1 MNTWSS
7 GEAEWSPVSA
17 ASVLQCLVAAASN
30 KTKYMAKPAVY
41 DASAI
46 QALKGLEPVRRMP
59 GMYTHTV
66 HPLHVVQEAIDNAVD
81 EALAGYGKKITVT
94 VHKDGSVEVEDEGR
108 GIPVDIH
115 PVEKKPA
122 VEVAFTMLHADG
134 KFPRSGDGVY
144 HISGGLHGVGV
155 AVSNALSKRCEVTVF
170 RDGQK
175 HTIAFEGGELK
186 QKLRS
191 EKIKERR
198 TGTIVRLWPDAKY
211 FDSPN
216 IPLGELEHLVRSKA
230 YLLPGL
236 TMVLDI
242 EGKDK
247 KTWKYERG
255 MTQYFDFMLAGREL
269 AAPLF
274 TGERFFDEKSLTGIS
289 DIDPGEGA
297 SWAIGW
303 VADGDTFTDSHVNLI
318 PTRSGGT
325 HEAGFRAGVFEA
337 LAAFIDTRALAPKGV
352 KVIADDLWQRACFT
366 LSARI
371 VRTQF
376 HGQTKEKL
384 TTRHAAKLL
393 EMCVRDPFELWLS
406 QHPEE
411 GKKIVELTI
420 EQALARLSKGKKV
433 ERKKSSGIATLP
445 GKLVDCAS
453 GDVTRNELFLVEG
466 DSAGGSAKEARD
478 KETQAILPL
487 RGKVLNTMSKDS
499 RTVLAN
505 KELQAIATA
514 IGVDPH
520 GSNDN
525 PDLGGLRY
533 GKVVVMT
540 DADVD
545 GGHIQALLL
554 TFFFMHAPKLV
565 GAGHLYVAQPPLYK
579 VEVASQGKG
588 KPSRRLY
595 CLDDDE
601 LAEVLAQLRK
611 ENVRDGSW
619 EISRFK
625 GLGEMSPEQLWETTM
640 NPDTRRL
647 VRMELDAK
655 ELKKARATF
664 ELLMDSG
671 EAEGRRNWMREH
683 WKTVEADV

>member
-1 MNTWSS
+1 
-7 GEAEWSPVSA
+7 
-17 ASVLQCLVAAASN
+17 
-30 KTKYMAKPAVY
+30 MAKQPVY

-66 HPLHVVQEAIDNAVD
+66 HPLHIVQEAIDNAVD
-81 EALAGYGKKITVT
+81 EALAGHGKRISVR
-94 VHKDGSVEVEDEGR
+94 VYRDGSVEVEDEGR
-108 GIPVDIH
+108 GIPVDMH

-122 VEVAFTMLHADG
+122 VEVAFGMLHAGG
-134 KFPRSGDGVY
+134 KFSRSGEGVY

-155 AVSNALSKRCEVTVF
+155 AVTNALSKRLEVTVY
-170 RDGQK
+170 RDGQR
-175 HTIAFEGGELK
+175 HTVAFEGGELE
-186 QKLRS
+186 QKLKS
-191 EKIKERR
+191 ERIKERR
-198 TGTIVRLWPDAKY
+198 TGTVVRLWPDAKH
-211 FDSPN
+211 FDAPG
-216 IPLGELEHLVRSKA
+216 IPMAELEHLVRSKA

-236 TMVLDI
+236 TTVLEV
-242 EGKDK
+242 EGKEK
-247 KTWKYERG
+247 KSWKYERG
-255 MTQYFDFMLAGREL
+255 MAQYFEFMLQGREL
-269 AAPLF
+269 VAPLF
-274 TGERFFDEKSLTGIS
+274 SGERYFTETNIP
-289 DIDPGEGA
+289 DIEPGEGA
-297 SWAIGW
+297 AWAVGW
-303 VADGDTFTDSHVNLI
+303 VAEGEVFADSHVNLI

-325 HEAGFRAGVFEA
+325 HEAGFRAGVFDALGAFMEA
-337 LAAFIDTRALAPKGV
+337 RALAPKGV
-352 KVIADDLWQRACFT
+352 KLIADDLWARACFT

-393 EMCVRDPFELWLS
+393 ELCVKDAFELWLNE
-406 QHPEE
+406 HPEE
-411 GKKIVELTI
+411 GKKIAELAI
-420 EQALARLSKGKKV
+420 EQALARLAKGKKV

-478 KETQAILPL
+478 KESQALLPL

-505 KELQAIATA
+505 RELQAIATA

-520 GSNDN
+520 GSEDT
-525 PDLGGLRY
+525 PDLSGLRY
-533 GKVVVMT
+533 GKVILMT

-554 TFFFMHAPKLV
+554 TFFFIHAPKLV
-565 GAGHLYVAQPPLYK
+565 EAGHVYVAQPPLFK
-579 VEVASQGKG
+579 VEIPAQGKG
-588 KPSRRLY
+588 KPQRRAY

-601 LAEVLAQLRK
+601 LEETLGALKK
-611 ENVRDGSW
+611 EKVKEGSW

-647 VRMELDAK
+647 VRMQLDAK
-655 ELKKARATF
+655 QLQKARATF

-683 WKTVEADV
+683 WKTVDTDV

>member
-1 MNTWSS
+1 
-7 GEAEWSPVSA
+7 
-17 ASVLQCLVAAASN
+17 
-30 KTKYMAKPAVY
+30 MAKQPVY

-59 GMYTHTV
+59 GMYTHTIN
-66 HPLHVVQEAIDNAVD
+66 PLHIVQEAIDNAVD
-81 EALAGYGKKITVT
+81 EALAGYGKKITIT
-94 VHKDGSVEVEDEGR
+94 VRKDGSVEVEDAGR
-108 GIPVDIH
+108 GIPVDMH

-122 VEVAFTMLHADG
+122 VEVAFTMLHAGG
-134 KFPRSGDGVY
+134 KFSRSGDGVY

-155 AVSNALSKRCEVTVF
+155 AVSNALSKRCEVTVY
-170 RDGQK
+170 RGNEK
-175 HTIAFEGGELK
+175 HTIAFEDGELK
-186 QKLRS
+186 QKLKS
-191 EKIKERR
+191 ERVKEKR
-198 TGTIVRLWPDAKY
+198 TGTCVRIWPDPKY

-216 IPLGELEHLVRSKA
+216 IPAAELEHLARSKA

-236 TMVLDI
+236 EMVLNV
-242 EGKDK
+242 EGKDEK
-247 KTWKYERG
+247 RWKYERG
-255 MTQYFDFMLAGREL
+255 MVQYFEFMLQGREPI
-269 AAPLF
+269 APIF
-274 TGERFFDEKSLTGIS
+274 TGERFFQQKDLANIT
-289 DIDPGEGA
+289 DIEPGEGA
-297 SWAIGW
+297 AWAIGW
-303 VADGDTFTDSHVNLI
+303 VADGDVFADSHVNLI

-325 HEAGFRAGVFEA
+325 HEAGFRAGIFEA
-337 LAAFIDTRALAPKGV
+337 LSSFMDTRSLAPKGV
-352 KVIADDLWQRACFT
+352 KLIADDLWQRACFT

-393 EMCVRDPFELWLS
+393 EMCVKDAFELWLNE
-406 QHPEE
+406 HADD
-411 GKKIVELTI
+411 GKKIVELAI

-453 GDVTRNELFLVEG
+453 GDITRNELFLVEG

-478 KETQAILPL
+478 KETLALLPL

-520 GSNDN
+520 GAEDSA
-525 PDLGGLRY
+525 DLSGVRY
-533 GKVVVMT
+533 GKVIVMT

-554 TFFFMHAPKLV
+554 TFFFMHAPRLV
-565 GAGHLYVAQPPLYK
+565 ERGHVYVAQPPLYK
-579 VEVASQGKG
+579 VEVPSQGKG
-588 KPSRRLY
+588 KPARRLY

-601 LAEVLAQLRK
+601 LEEVLNTLRK
-611 ENVRDGSW
+611 EKVKEGSW

-647 VRMELDAK
+647 IRMQLDPK
-655 ELKKARATF
+655 EMKATRKQF
-664 ELLMDSG
+664 ELLMDAG
-671 EAEGRRNWMREH
+671 EAEGRRDWMREH
-683 WKTVEADV
+683 WRTVEADV

>member
-1 MNTWSS
+1 
-7 GEAEWSPVSA
+7 
-17 ASVLQCLVAAASN
+17 
-30 KTKYMAKPAVY
+30 MAKQQVY

-59 GMYTHTV
+59 GMYTHTI
-66 HPLHVVQEAIDNAVD
+66 HPLHIMQEAIDNAVD
-81 EALAGYGKKITVT
+81 EALAGFGKKITIT
-94 VHKDGSVEVEDEGR
+94 VRKDGSIEVEDEGR
-108 GIPVDIH
+108 GIPVDMH

-122 VEVAFTMLHADG
+122 VEVAFTMLHAGG
-134 KFPRSGDGVY
+134 KFSRSGDGVY

-170 RDGQK
+170 REGAR
-175 HTIAFEGGELK
+175 HTIAFEGGELA
-186 QKLRS
+186 QKLKS
-191 EKIKERR
+191 EKMKERR
-198 TGTIVRLWPDAKY
+198 TGTIVRLWPDPKY

-216 IPLGELEHLVRSKA
+216 IPMAELEHLVRSKA

-236 TMVLDI
+236 TMVLNL
-242 EGKDK
+242 EGKES

-255 MTQYFDFMLAGREL
+255 MVQYFEMMLAGREL
-269 AAPLF
+269 IAPLF
-274 TGERFFDEKSLTGIS
+274 TGERYFKESSIPE
-289 DIDPGEGA
+289 IEPGEGA
-297 SWAIGW
+297 AWAIGW
-303 VADGDTFTDSHVNLI
+303 VADGEVFADSHVNLI

-325 HEAGFRAGVFEA
+325 HEAGFRSGIFDA
-337 LAAFIDTRALAPKGV
+337 LAAFMDTRALAPKGV
-352 KVIADDLWQRACFT
+352 KLIADDLWQRACFT

-393 EMCVRDPFELWLS
+393 DMCVRDAFELWLNE
-406 QHPEE
+406 HPEE
-411 GKKIVELTI
+411 GKKIVELAI
-420 EQALARLSKGKKV
+420 EQAMARLSKGKKV

-478 KETQAILPL
+478 KETQAVLPL

-520 GSNDN
+520 GQNDS
-525 PDLGGLRY
+525 PDLNGIRY

-554 TFFFMHAPKLV
+554 TFFFMHCPKLV
-565 GAGHLYVAQPPLYK
+565 ETGHLYVAMPPLYK
-579 VEVASQGKG
+579 IEVPSQGKG
-588 KPSRRLY
+588 KPGRRVY

-601 LAEVLAQLRK
+601 LEEALATLKK
-611 ENVRDGSW
+611 EKVKEGTW

-647 VRMELDAK
+647 IRMQLDPKDIKAIK
-655 ELKKARATF
+655 ETF
-664 ELLMDSG
+664 ELLMDAS

-683 WKTVEADV
+683 WKSVEADV

>member
-1 MNTWSS
+1 
-7 GEAEWSPVSA
+7 
-17 ASVLQCLVAAASN
+17 
-30 KTKYMAKPAVY
+30 MAKQQVY

-59 GMYTHTV
+59 GMYTHTI
-66 HPLHVVQEAIDNAVD
+66 HPLHIVQEAIDNAVD
-81 EALAGYGKKITVT
+81 EALGGHGKRITVT
-94 VHKDGSVEVEDEGR
+94 VLKDGSYEVEDEGR
-108 GIPVDIH
+108 GVPVDMH
-115 PVEKKPA
+115 PAEKKPA
-122 VEVAFTMLHADG
+122 VEVAFTMLHAGG
-134 KFPRSGDGVY
+134 KFSKSGDGVY

-155 AVSNALSKRCEVTVF
+155 AVSNALSKRCEVTVY
-170 RDGQK
+170 RDGFRHQ
-175 HTIAFEGGELK
+175 IAFEGGELR

-191 EKIKERR
+191 EKIKAKR
-198 TGTIVRLWPDAKY
+198 TGTSVRIWPDPKY

-216 IPLGELEHLVRSKA
+216 VPLAELEHLVRSKA

-236 TMVLDI
+236 EAKLIV
-242 EGKDK
+242 EGKPEQS
-247 KTWKYERG
+247 WRYERG
-255 MTQYFDFMLAGREL
+255 MAQYFEFMLQGREL
-269 AAPLF
+269 VAPLF
-274 TGERFFDEKSLTGIS
+274 SGERYFS
-289 DIDPGEGA
+289 DADIPEIEAGEGA
-297 SWAIGW
+297 AWAIGW
-303 VADGDTFTDSHVNLI
+303 VAEGEVFADSHVNLI

-325 HEAGFRAGVFEA
+325 HEAGFRSGVFEA
-337 LAAFIDTRALAPKGV
+337 LAAFMETRALAPKGV
-352 KVIADDLWQRACFT
+352 KLIADDLFQRACFT

-371 VRTQF
+371 VRVQF

-393 EMCVRDPFELWLS
+393 ELCVRDAFELWLS
-406 QHPEE
+406 EHPED
-411 GKKIVELTI
+411 GKRIAELAV
-420 EQALARLSKGKKV
+420 EQAMSRLARGKKV

-453 GDVTRNELFLVEG
+453 GEVARNELFLVEG

-478 KETQAILPL
+478 KESQAVLPL

-520 GSNDN
+520 GAEDSV
-525 PDLGGLRY
+525 DLSGIRY
-533 GKVVVMT
+533 GKVIVMT

-565 GAGHLYVAQPPLYK
+565 ERGHLYVAQPPLYK
-579 VEVASQGKG
+579 LEVPGQGKG
-588 KPSRRLY
+588 RPARRIY

-601 LAEVLAQLRK
+601 MEEAIGQLKK
-611 ENVRDGSW
+611 EKVRDGAW

-647 VRMELDAK
+647 VRMQLDSK
-655 ELKKARATF
+655 QMKKARETF

-683 WKTVEADV
+683 WKSVEADV

>member
-1 MNTWSS
+1 
-7 GEAEWSPVSA
+7 
-17 ASVLQCLVAAASN
+17 
-30 KTKYMAKPAVY
+30 MAKPQVY

-66 HPLHVVQEAIDNAVD
+66 HPLHIIQEALDNAVD
-81 EALAGYGKKITVT
+81 EALSGHGKRITVT
-94 VHKDGSVEVEDEGR
+94 VRKDGSVEVADEGR
-108 GIPVDIH
+108 GVPVDMH

-122 VEVAFTMLHADG
+122 VEVAFSMLHAGG
-134 KFPRSGDGVY
+134 KFSRSGDGVY

-155 AVSNALSKRCEVTVF
+155 AVSNALSRRCEVTVF

-186 QKLRS
+186 TKLKS
-191 EKIKERR
+191 EKIKEKK
-198 TGTIVRLWPDAKY
+198 TGTVVRLWPDPKY

-216 IPLGELEHLVRSKA
+216 IPLAELEHLVRSKA

-236 TMVLDI
+236 TMVLEV
-242 EGKDK
+242 EGKEK

-255 MTQYFDFMLAGREL
+255 MEQYFEFMLQGREL
-269 AAPLF
+269 VAPLF
-274 TGERFFDEKSLTGIS
+274 TGERFFKDSNITEIE
-289 DIDPGEGA
+289 PGEGA

-303 VADGDTFTDSHVNLI
+303 VADGDVFADSHVNLI

-325 HEAGFRAGVFEA
+325 HEAGFRSGIFEA
-337 LAAFIDTRALAPKGV
+337 LSAFMETRALAPKGV

-384 TTRHAAKLL
+384 TTRHAARLL
-393 EMCVRDPFELWLS
+393 ELCVRDAFELWLNE
-406 QHPEE
+406 HPAE
-411 GKKIVELTI
+411 GTKIVELAI
-420 EQALARLSKGKKV
+420 EQAMARLSKGKKV

-478 KETQAILPL
+478 KDTQALLPL

-520 GSNDN
+520 GAEET
-525 PDLGGLRY
+525 PDMSGVRY
-533 GKVVVMT
+533 GKVIVMT

-565 GAGHLYVAQPPLYK
+565 ERGHLYVAMPPLYK
-579 VEVASQGKG
+579 VEVPSQGKG
-588 KPSRRLY
+588 KPARRLY

-601 LAEVLAQLRK
+601 LEEVLTQLKK
-611 ENVRDGSW
+611 EKVKDGSW
-619 EISRFK
+619 DISRFK

-647 VRMELDAK
+647 VRMVLDQK
-655 ELKKARATF
+655 EIKKVRETF
-664 ELLMDSG
+664 EKLMDSG

>member
-1 MNTWSS
+1 
-7 GEAEWSPVSA
+7 
-17 ASVLQCLVAAASN
+17 
-30 KTKYMAKPAVY
+30 MAKQQVY

-59 GMYTHTV
+59 GMYTHTI
-66 HPLHVVQEAIDNAVD
+66 HPLHIVQEAIDNAVD

-94 VHKDGSVEVEDEGR
+94 VRKDHSVEVDDEGR
-108 GIPVDIH
+108 GIPVDMH

-122 VEVAFTMLHADG
+122 VEVAFTMLHAGG
-134 KFPRSGDGVY
+134 KFSRSGDGVY

-155 AVSNALSKRCEVTVF
+155 SVSNALSRRCEVTVYKANE
-170 RDGQK
+170 K
-175 HTIAFEGGELK
+175 HFIAFEGGELHT
-186 QKLRS
+186 KLRS
-191 EKIKERR
+191 ERMKEKR
-198 TGTIVRLWPDAKY
+198 TGTVVRLWPDPKY

-216 IPLGELEHLVRSKA
+216 IPLVELEHLVRSKA

-236 TMVLDI
+236 TTVLNI
-242 EGKDK
+242 EGKDSK
-247 KTWKYERG
+247 KWRYERG
-255 MTQYFDFMLAGREL
+255 MEQYFELMLDGRPL
-269 AAPLF
+269 IAPLF
-274 TGERFFDEKSLTGIS
+274 TGERFFKETNIAEVE
-289 DIDPGEGA
+289 PGEGA

-303 VADGDTFTDSHVNLI
+303 VAEGDIFADSHVNLI

-325 HEAGFRAGVFEA
+325 HEAGFRSGIFEA
-337 LAAFIDTRALAPKGV
+337 LSAFMDTRGLAPKGV
-352 KVIADDLWQRACFT
+352 KLIPDDLWQRACFT

-371 VRTQF
+371 VRVQF

-393 EMCVRDPFELWLS
+393 EMCVRDAFELWLNE
-406 QHPEE
+406 HPED
-411 GKKIVELTI
+411 GSKIVELAV
-420 EQALARLSKGKKV
+420 EQAMARLSKGKKV

-445 GKLVDCAS
+445 GKLVECAS

-478 KETQAILPL
+478 KEIQAVLPL

-520 GSNDN
+520 GADDS
-525 PDLGGLRY
+525 PDLDGIRY

-565 GAGHLYVAQPPLYK
+565 ERGHLYVAMPPLYK
-579 VEVASQGKG
+579 IEVPGQGKG
-588 KPSRRLY
+588 KPARRLY

-601 LAEVLAQLRK
+601 LEEVLTQLKK
-611 ENVRDGSW
+611 EKVKDGSW

-647 VRMELDAK
+647 VRMVLDQK
-655 ELKKARATF
+655 EIKKVRETF
-664 ELLMDSG
+664 EKLMDAS
-671 EAEGRRNWMREH
+671 EAESRRDWMREH
-683 WKTVEADV
+683 WKSVEADV

>member
-1 MNTWSS
+1 
-7 GEAEWSPVSA
+7 
-17 ASVLQCLVAAASN
+17 
-30 KTKYMAKPAVY
+30 MAKQQAY

-59 GMYTHTV
+59 GMYTHTI
-66 HPLHVVQEAIDNAVD
+66 HPLHILQEAVDNAVD
-81 EALAGYGKKITVT
+81 EALAGFGQRITVSLY
-94 VHKDGSVEVEDEGR
+94 KDGSAEVEDEGR
-108 GIPVDIH
+108 GVPVDLH
-115 PVEKKPA
+115 REERKPA
-122 VEVAFTMLHADG
+122 VEVAFTMLHAGG
-134 KFPRSGDGVY
+134 KFSKADDGVY

-155 AVSNALSKRCEVTVF
+155 AVSNALSKRCEVTVY

-191 EKIKERR
+191 ERIKDKRS
-198 TGTIVRLWPDAKY
+198 GTVVRIWPDPKY

-216 IPLGELEHLVRSKA
+216 VPLGELEHLVRSKA

-236 TMVLDI
+236 ATVLRV
-242 EGKDK
+242 EGKPEQS
-247 KTWKYERG
+247 WRFERG
-255 MTQYFDFMLAGREL
+255 MAQYFERRLEGREMV
-269 AAPLF
+269 APIF
-274 TGERFFDEKSLTGIS
+274 TGEKNFDDKAAADFSEIEA
-289 DIDPGEGA
+289 GEGA
-297 SWAIGW
+297 AWAVGW
-303 VADGDTFTDSHVNLI
+303 VAEGEVFADSHVNLI

-325 HEAGFRAGVFEA
+325 HEAGFRNGIFDA
-337 LAAFIDTRALAPKGV
+337 LAAFMETRSLAPKGV
-352 KVIADDLWQRACFT
+352 KLIADDLWQRACFT

-384 TTRHAAKLL
+384 TTRHASKLL
-393 EMCVRDPFELWLS
+393 ELCVRDPFELWLN
-406 QHPEE
+406 QHPDE
-411 GKKIVELTI
+411 GRKIVELAI
-420 EQALARLSKGKKV
+420 EQAMARLARGRKF
-433 ERKKSSGIATLP
+433 ERKKSSGVATLP

-453 GDVTRNELFLVEG
+453 DDTSRNELFMVEG
-466 DSAGGSAKEARD
+466 DSAGGSAKEARN
-478 KETQAILPL
+478 KENQAVLPL
-487 RGKVLNTMSKDS
+487 RGKVLNTMSKDA

-520 GSNDN
+520 GAADT
-525 PDLGGLRY
+525 PDLCGLRY
-533 GKVVVMT
+533 GKIIIMT

-565 GAGHLYVAQPPLYK
+565 ETGHVYVAQPPLFK
-579 VEVASQGKG
+579 VEVPSQGKG
-588 KPSRRLY
+588 RPARRLY
-595 CLDDDE
+595 CLDEDE
-601 LAEVLAQLRK
+601 LQEALSQLKK
-611 ENVRDGSW
+611 EKVKQGSW

-647 VRMELDAK
+647 VRMQLDSRQIAK
-655 ELKKARATF
+655 VRSAF

-683 WKTVEADV
+683 WKTVQADV

>member
-1 MNTWSS
+1 
-7 GEAEWSPVSA
+7 
-17 ASVLQCLVAAASN
+17 
-30 KTKYMAKPAVY
+30 MAKQPAY

-66 HPLHVVQEAIDNAVD
+66 HPLHIVQEAIDNAVD
-81 EALAGYGKKITVT
+81 EALGGHGNRISVR
-94 VHKDGSVEVEDEGR
+94 VFKDGSVEVEDEGR
-108 GIPVDIH
+108 GIPVDMH
-115 PVEKKPA
+115 PVEKRPA
-122 VEVAFTMLHADG
+122 VEVAFGMLHAGG
-134 KFPRSGDGVY
+134 KFSRSGAGVY

-155 AVSNALSKRCEVTVF
+155 AVSNALSKRLEVTVY
-170 RDGQK
+170 RDG
-175 HTIAFEGGELK
+175 HRHSVAFEGGELK
-186 QKLRS
+186 QKLKS

-198 TGTIVRLWPDAKY
+198 TGTVVRLWPDPKY
-211 FDSPN
+211 FDAPG
-216 IPLGELEHLVRSKA
+216 IPMAELEHLVRSKA

-236 TMVLDI
+236 TTVLEV
-242 EGKDK
+242 EGKESK
-247 KTWKYERG
+247 SWNYERG
-255 MTQYFDFMLAGREL
+255 MAQYFDFMLAGREL
-269 AAPLF
+269 VAPLF
-274 TGERFFDEKSLTGIS
+274 SGERYFSETNIP
-289 DIDPGEGA
+289 DIEPGEGA
-297 SWAIGW
+297 AWAVGW
-303 VADGDTFTDSHVNLI
+303 VAEGEVFADSHVNLI

-325 HEAGFRAGVFEA
+325 HEAGFRAGVFDALGAFMEA
-337 LAAFIDTRALAPKGV
+337 RALAPKGV
-352 KVIADDLWQRACFT
+352 KLIADDLWARACFT

-384 TTRHAAKLL
+384 TTRHAARLL
-393 EMCVRDPFELWLS
+393 ELCVKDAFELWLNE
-406 QHPEE
+406 HPEQ
-411 GKKIVELTI
+411 GKKIAELAV
-420 EQALARLSKGKKV
+420 EQAMARLAKGKKV

-453 GDVTRNELFLVEG
+453 GDVSRNELFLVEG

-478 KETQAILPL
+478 KEAQALLPL

-520 GSNDN
+520 GPDDA
-525 PDLGGLRY
+525 PDLSGLRY
-533 GKVVVMT
+533 GKVILMT

-565 GAGHLYVAQPPLYK
+565 EAGHVYVARPPLFK
-579 VEVASQGKG
+579 VEVPAQGKG
-588 KPSRRLY
+588 KPPRRLY
-595 CLDDDE
+595 CLDEEE
-601 LAEVLAQLRK
+601 LEEALAALKK
-611 ENVRDGSW
+611 EKVKEGSW

-647 VRMELDAK
+647 VRMQLEASQ
-655 ELKKARATF
+655 LKQARLTF

-683 WKTVEADV
+683 WKSVEADV

>member
-1 MNTWSS
+1 
-7 GEAEWSPVSA
+7 
-17 ASVLQCLVAAASN
+17 
-30 KTKYMAKPAVY
+30 MAKPQVY

-81 EALAGYGKKITVT
+81 EALAGYGKRITVS
-94 VHKDGSVEVEDEGR
+94 VFKDGSVQVEDEGR
-108 GIPVDIH
+108 GIPVDMH

-122 VEVAFTMLHADG
+122 VEVAFSMLHAGG
-134 KFPRSGDGVY
+134 KFSRSGDGVY

-155 AVSNALSKRCEVTVF
+155 SVSNALSKRCEVVVF
-170 RDGQK
+170 RENQK

-186 QKLRS
+186 NKLRS
-191 EKIKERR
+191 ERIKEKK
-198 TGTIVRLWPDAKY
+198 TGTIVRLWPDPKY

-216 IPLGELEHLVRSKA
+216 IPMSELEHLVRSKA

-236 TMVLDI
+236 TMALEV
-242 EGKDK
+242 EGKQ
-247 KTWKYERG
+247 TRLWKYERG
-255 MTQYFDFMLAGREL
+255 MAQYFEFMLDGREL
-269 AAPLF
+269 VAPLF
-274 TGERFFDEKSLTGIS
+274 TGERFFDEKSLSGVT
-289 DIDPGEGA
+289 DIEPGEGA

-303 VADGDTFTDSHVNLI
+303 VAEGDIFADSHVNLI

-325 HEAGFRAGVFEA
+325 HEAGFRAGIFEA
-337 LAAFIDTRALAPKGV
+337 LGAFMDARGLAPKGV
-352 KVIADDLWQRACFT
+352 KLIPDDLWQRACFT

-384 TTRHAAKLL
+384 TTRHGARLL
-393 EMCVRDPFELWLS
+393 ELCVRDAFELWLNE
-406 QHPEE
+406 HPEE
-411 GKKIVELTI
+411 GKKIVELAI
-420 EQALARLSKGKKV
+420 EQAMARLAKGKKV

-453 GDVTRNELFLVEG
+453 GDISRNELFLVEG

-478 KETQAILPL
+478 KETQALLPL

-520 GSNDN
+520 GADEKA
-525 PDLGGLRY
+525 DLSSLRY
-533 GKVVVMT
+533 GKVIVMT

-554 TFFFMHAPKLV
+554 TFFFMHAPRLV
-565 GAGHLYVAQPPLYK
+565 EAGHLYVAQPPLYK
-579 VEVASQGKG
+579 VEVPSQGKG
-588 KPSRRLY
+588 KPARRIY

-601 LAEVLAQLRK
+601 LEEVLNQLKK
-611 ENVRDGSW
+611 EKVKDGGW

-640 NPDTRRL
+640 NPDARRL
-647 VRMELDAK
+647 VRMEFDTRNMKKVK
-655 ELKKARATF
+655 ETF
-664 ELLMDSG
+664 EKLMDAG
-671 EAEGRRNWMREH
+671 EAEERRNWMREH
-683 WKTVEADV
+683 WKSVEADV

>member
-1 MNTWSS
+1 
-7 GEAEWSPVSA
+7 
-17 ASVLQCLVAAASN
+17 
-30 KTKYMAKPAVY
+30 MAKPQVY

-66 HPLHVVQEAIDNAVD
+66 HPLHIVQEAIDNAVD
-81 EALAGYGKKITVT
+81 EALAGFGKRITVS
-94 VHKDGSVEVEDEGR
+94 VFKDGSVQVEDEGR
-108 GIPVDIH
+108 GIPVDMH

-122 VEVAFTMLHADG
+122 VEVAFTMLHAGG
-134 KFPRSGDGVY
+134 KFSRSGDGVY

-155 AVSNALSKRCEVTVF
+155 SVSNALSKRCEVVVF
-170 RDGQK
+170 RESQK
-175 HTIAFEGGELK
+175 HTITFEGGEVK
-186 QKLRS
+186 NKLRS
-191 EKIKERR
+191 ERIKEKK
-198 TGTIVRLWPDAKY
+198 TGTIVRLWPDARY

-216 IPLGELEHLVRSKA
+216 IPMNELEHLVRSKA

-236 TMVLDI
+236 TMALEV
-242 EGKDK
+242 EGKQ
-247 KTWKYERG
+247 TRLWKYERG
-255 MTQYFDFMLAGREL
+255 MAQYFEFMLDGREL
-269 AAPLF
+269 VAPLF
-274 TGERFFDEKSLTGIS
+274 TGERFFDEKSLSGVT
-289 DIDPGEGA
+289 DIEPGEGA

-303 VADGDTFTDSHVNLI
+303 VAEGDIFADSHVNLI

-325 HEAGFRAGVFEA
+325 HEAGFRAGIFEA
-337 LAAFIDTRALAPKGV
+337 LGAFMDARGLAPKGV
-352 KVIADDLWQRACFT
+352 KLIADDLWQRACFT

-384 TTRHAAKLL
+384 TTRHAARLL
-393 EMCVRDPFELWLS
+393 ELCVRDAFELWLNE
-406 QHPEE
+406 HADE
-411 GKKIVELTI
+411 GKKIVELAI
-420 EQALARLSKGKKV
+420 EQAMARLAKGKKV

-453 GDVTRNELFLVEG
+453 GDISRNELFLVEG

-478 KETQAILPL
+478 KETQALLPL
-487 RGKVLNTMSKDS
+487 RGKVLNSMSKDS

-520 GSNDN
+520 GVDEKA
-525 PDLGGLRY
+525 DLSSLRY
-533 GKVVVMT
+533 GKIIVMT

-554 TFFFMHAPKLV
+554 TFFFMHAPRLV
-565 GAGHLYVAQPPLYK
+565 EAGHLHVAQPPLYK
-579 VEVASQGKG
+579 VEVPSQGKG
-588 KPSRRLY
+588 KPARRIY

-601 LAEVLAQLRK
+601 LEEVLNQFKK
-611 ENVRDGSW
+611 EKIKDGSW

-640 NPDTRRL
+640 NPDARRL
-647 VRMELDAK
+647 VRMEFDTRNM
-655 ELKKARATF
+655 KKVRETF
-664 ELLMDSG
+664 EKLMDAG
-671 EAEGRRNWMREH
+671 EAEERRNWMREH
-683 WKTVEADV
+683 WKTVEADI

>member
-1 MNTWSS
+1 
-7 GEAEWSPVSA
+7 
-17 ASVLQCLVAAASN
+17 
-30 KTKYMAKPAVY
+30 MAKQVY

-59 GMYTHTV
+59 GMYTHTI
-66 HPLHVVQEAIDNAVD
+66 HPLHIVQEAIDNAVD
-81 EALAGYGKKITVT
+81 EALAGFGKRITVAL
-94 VHKDGSVEVEDEGR
+94 HKDGSIEVADEGR
-108 GIPVDIH
+108 GVPVDMH

-122 VEVAFTMLHADG
+122 VEVAFTMLHAGG
-134 KFPRSGDGVY
+134 KFSRSGEAVY

-155 AVSNALSKRCEVTVF
+155 AVSNALSQRCEVTVY
-170 RDGQK
+170 RDSQK

-191 EKIKERR
+191 EKSRESRR
-198 TGTIVRLWPDAKY
+198 TGTVVRLWPDPKY

-216 IPLGELEHLVRSKA
+216 IPAAELEHLVRSKA

-236 TMVLDI
+236 TTVLRV
-242 EGKDK
+242 EGKEDK
-247 KTWKYERG
+247 SWKYERG
-255 MTQYFDFMLAGREL
+255 MTQYFDFMLQGREMV
-269 AAPLF
+269 APLF
-274 TGERFFDEKSLTGIS
+274 TGERHFDEKTAAVFTEIEA
-289 DIDPGEGA
+289 GEGA

-303 VADGDTFTDSHVNLI
+303 VADGDIFADSHVNLI

-325 HEAGFRAGVFEA
+325 HEAGFRNGIFDA
-337 LAAFIDTRALAPKGV
+337 LIAFMETRQLTPKGV
-352 KVIADDLWQRACFT
+352 KLIADDLWSRACFT

-384 TTRHAAKLL
+384 TTRHASKLL
-393 EMCVRDPFELWLS
+393 ELCVRDAFDLWLN
-406 QHPEE
+406 QHAEE
-411 GKKIVELTI
+411 GKKIVELAI
-420 EQALARLSKGKKV
+420 EQAMARLSRGKKF
-433 ERKKSSGIATLP
+433 ERKKSSGVATLP
-445 GKLVDCAS
+445 GKLVDCAADDTS
-453 GDVTRNELFLVEG
+453 RNELFLVEG
-466 DSAGGSAKEARD
+466 DSAGGSAKEARSKD
-478 KETQAILPL
+478 TQAILPL
-487 RGKVLNTMSKDS
+487 RGKVLNTMSKDA

-520 GSNDN
+520 GPDDS
-525 PDLGGLRY
+525 PDLTGIRY
-533 GKVVVMT
+533 GKVIVMT

-565 GAGHLYVAQPPLYK
+565 EIGRVYVAQPPLYK
-579 VEVASQGKG
+579 VEVPSQGKG
-588 KPSRRLY
+588 KPARRIY

-601 LAEVLAQLRK
+601 LDESLGQLKK
-611 ENVRDGSW
+611 EKVKDGSW

-647 VRMELDAK
+647 VRMQLDPAK
-655 ELKKARATF
+655 LKQVRETF

-683 WKTVEADV
+683 WKSVEADV

>member
-1 MNTWSS
+1 
-7 GEAEWSPVSA
+7 
-17 ASVLQCLVAAASN
+17 
-30 KTKYMAKPAVY
+30 MAKPQVY

-66 HPLHVVQEAIDNAVD
+66 HPLHIVQEALDNAVD
-81 EALAGYGKKITVT
+81 EALSGHGKKITVT
-94 VHKDGSVEVEDEGR
+94 VRKDGSVEVADEGR
-108 GIPVDIH
+108 GVPVDMH

-122 VEVAFTMLHADG
+122 VEVAFTMLHAGG
-134 KFPRSGDGVY
+134 KFSRSGDGVY

-186 QKLRS
+186 NKLKS
-191 EKIKERR
+191 EKIKEKK
-198 TGTIVRLWPDAKY
+198 TGTVVRLWPDPKY

-216 IPLGELEHLVRSKA
+216 IPPAELEHLVRSKA

-236 TMVLDI
+236 TTKLIV
-242 EGKDK
+242 ESKDE

-255 MTQYFDFMLAGREL
+255 MEQYFDFMLQGREL
-269 AAPLF
+269 VAPLF
-274 TGERFFDEKSLTGIS
+274 TGERFFKESNITEIE
-289 DIDPGEGA
+289 PGEGA
-297 SWAIGW
+297 AWAIGW
-303 VADGDTFTDSHVNLI
+303 VADGDVFADSHVNLI

-325 HEAGFRAGVFEA
+325 HEAGFRSGIFEA
-337 LAAFIDTRALAPKGV
+337 LSAFMETRGLAPKGV

-384 TTRHAAKLL
+384 TTRHAARLL
-393 EMCVRDPFELWLS
+393 ELCVRDAFELWLNE
-406 QHPEE
+406 HPAE
-411 GKKIVELTI
+411 GTKIVELAI
-420 EQALARLSKGKKV
+420 EQAMARLSKGKKV

-453 GDVTRNELFLVEG
+453 GDISRNELFLVEG

-478 KETQAILPL
+478 KETQALLPL

-520 GSNDN
+520 GADET
-525 PDLGGLRY
+525 PDMTGVRY
-533 GKVVVMT
+533 GKVIVMT

-565 GAGHLYVAQPPLYK
+565 ERGHLYVAMPPLYK
-579 VEVASQGKG
+579 VEIPSQGKG
-588 KPSRRLY
+588 KPARRVY

-601 LAEVLAQLRK
+601 LEEVLTQLKK
-611 ENVRDGSW
+611 EKVKDGSW

-647 VRMELDAK
+647 VRMVLDQK
-655 ELKKARATF
+655 EIKKVRETF
-664 ELLMDSG
+664 EKLMDSG

>member
-1 MNTWSS
+1 
-7 GEAEWSPVSA
+7 
-17 ASVLQCLVAAASN
+17 
-30 KTKYMAKPAVY
+30 MAKTQVY

-66 HPLHVVQEAIDNAVD
+66 HPLHIVQEALDNAVD
-81 EALAGYGKKITVT
+81 EALAGHGKKITVRLF
-94 VHKDGSVEVEDEGR
+94 KDGSAEVEDEGR
-108 GIPVDIH
+108 GVPVDMH
-115 PVEKKPA
+115 AEEKKPA
-122 VEVAFTMLHADG
+122 VEVAFTMLHAGG
-134 KFPRSGDGVY
+134 KFSRSGDGAY

-155 AVSNALSKRCEVTVF
+155 AVSNALSKRCEVVVF
-170 RDGQK
+170 REGQK
-175 HTIAFEGGELK
+175 HSIAFEGGELK
-186 QKLRS
+186 NKLRS

-198 TGTIVRLWPDAKY
+198 TGTVVRLWPDPKY

-216 IPLGELEHLVRSKA
+216 IPVNELEHLVRSKA

-236 TMVLDI
+236 TMALEV
-242 EGKDK
+242 EGKQNRV
-247 KTWKYERG
+247 WKYERG
-255 MTQYFDFMLAGREL
+255 MAQYFEFMLDGREL
-269 AAPLF
+269 VAPLF
-274 TGERFFDEKSLTGIS
+274 TGDKHFDEKSAK
-289 DIDPGEGA
+289 DITDVEPGEGA

-303 VADGDTFTDSHVNLI
+303 VTEGEVFADSHVNLI

-325 HEAGFRAGVFEA
+325 HEAGFRSGIFDA
-337 LAAFIDTRALAPKGV
+337 LAAFMETRALAPKGV
-352 KVIADDLWQRACFT
+352 KVIADDLWGRACFT

-393 EMCVRDPFELWLS
+393 ELCTRDAFELWLNE
-406 QHPEE
+406 HPDE
-411 GKKIVELTI
+411 GKKIVELAI
-420 EQALARLSKGKKV
+420 EQAQERLAKGKKV

-453 GDVTRNELFLVEG
+453 GDITRNELFLVEG

-478 KETQAILPL
+478 KENQALLPL

-520 GSNDN
+520 SLEEAV
-525 PDLGGLRY
+525 DLKDLRY
-533 GKVVVMT
+533 GKVIVMT

-554 TFFFMHAPKLV
+554 TFFFMHAPRLV
-565 GAGHLYVAQPPLYK
+565 ESGHLYVAQPPLFK
-579 VEVASQGKG
+579 VEVPSQGKG
-588 KPSRRLY
+588 KPARRLY

-601 LAEVLAQLRK
+601 LEEELGKLKK
-611 ENVRDGSW
+611 EKVKEGSW

-647 VRMELDAK
+647 IRMQLNQK
-655 ELKKARATF
+655 NISKVKAIF

>member
-1 MNTWSS
+1 
-7 GEAEWSPVSA
+7 
-17 ASVLQCLVAAASN
+17 
-30 KTKYMAKPAVY
+30 MAKQQVY

-66 HPLHVVQEAIDNAVD
+66 HPLHIVQEALDNAVD
-81 EALAGYGKKITVT
+81 EALSGHGKKITVI
-94 VHKDGSVEVEDEGR
+94 VRKDGSVEVEDEGR
-108 GIPVDIH
+108 GIPVDMH

-122 VEVAFTMLHADG
+122 VEVAFSMLHAGG
-134 KFPRSGDGVY
+134 KFSRSGDGIY

-155 AVSNALSKRCEVTVF
+155 SVSNALSKRCEVTVY

-186 QKLRS
+186 QKLKS

-198 TGTIVRLWPDAKY
+198 TGTIVRLWPDPKY

-216 IPLGELEHLVRSKA
+216 IPMQELEHLVRSKA

-236 TMVLDI
+236 TMILEV
-242 EGKDK
+242 EGKEK

-255 MTQYFDFMLAGREL
+255 MEQYFEFMLQGREL
-269 AAPLF
+269 VAPLF
-274 TGERFFDEKSLTGIS
+274 TGERYFDEKSLQGIS
-289 DIDPGEGA
+289 EIEPGEGA
-297 SWAIGW
+297 SWAVGW
-303 VADGDTFTDSHVNLI
+303 VAEGDIFADSHVNLI

-325 HEAGFRAGVFEA
+325 HEAGFRSGIFDA
-337 LAAFIDTRALAPKGV
+337 LVAFMETRGLTPKGV
-352 KVIADDLWQRACFT
+352 KLAAEDLWNRACFT

-393 EMCVRDPFELWLS
+393 EMCVRDGFELWLNT
-406 QHPEE
+406 HPEE
-411 GKKIVELTI
+411 GKKIVELAI
-420 EQALARLSKGKKV
+420 EQAMARLSKGKKV

-453 GDVTRNELFLVEG
+453 GDVARNELFLVEG

-478 KETQAILPL
+478 KETQALLPL

-520 GSNDN
+520 GAEDTVELN
-525 PDLGGLRY
+525 GIRY
-533 GKVVVMT
+533 GKVIIMT

-554 TFFFMHAPKLV
+554 AFFFMHAPKLV
-565 GAGHLYVAQPPLYK
+565 ERGHLYVAQPPLYK
-579 VEVASQGKG
+579 VEVPQAKG
-588 KPSRRLY
+588 KASRRIY

-601 LAEVLAQLRK
+601 LEEALATLKK
-611 ENVRDGSW
+611 EKLKDGAW

-640 NPDTRRL
+640 NPNTRRL
-647 VRMELDAK
+647 VRMELDGK
-655 ELKKARATF
+655 QMKQARATF

-683 WKTVEADV
+683 WKSVEADV

>member
-1 MNTWSS
+1 
-7 GEAEWSPVSA
+7 
-17 ASVLQCLVAAASN
+17 
-30 KTKYMAKPAVY
+30 MAKQQAY

-59 GMYTHTV
+59 GMYTHTI
-66 HPLHVVQEAIDNAVD
+66 HPLHILQEALDNAVD
-81 EALAGYGKKITVT
+81 EALAGFGRRITVSLY
-94 VHKDGSVEVEDEGR
+94 KDGSAEVEDEGR
-108 GIPVDIH
+108 GVPVDLH
-115 PVEKKPA
+115 KEEKKPA
-122 VEVAFTMLHADG
+122 VEVAFTMLHAGG
-134 KFPRSGDGVY
+134 KFSKSGEGVY

-155 AVSNALSKRCEVTVF
+155 AVSNALSRRCEVTVY

-175 HTIAFEGGELK
+175 HSIAFEGGDLK
-186 QKLRS
+186 QKLKS

-198 TGTIVRLWPDAKY
+198 TGTVVRIWPDPKY
-211 FDSPN
+211 FDTPN
-216 IPLGELEHLVRSKA
+216 IPLAELEHLVRSKA

-236 TMVLDI
+236 TTVLRV
-242 EGKDK
+242 EGKPEQ
-247 KTWKYERG
+247 TWKFERG
-255 MTQYFDFMLAGREL
+255 MAQYFERRLEGREMV
-269 AAPLF
+269 APIF
-274 TGERFFDEKSLTGIS
+274 TGEKNFDEKAAADFSEIET
-289 DIDPGEGA
+289 GEGA
-297 SWAIGW
+297 AWAVGW
-303 VADGDTFTDSHVNLI
+303 VGDGEVFADSHVNLI

-325 HEAGFRAGVFEA
+325 HEAGFRNGIFDA
-337 LAAFIDTRALAPKGV
+337 LAAFMEARSLAPKGV
-352 KVIADDLWQRACFT
+352 KLIADDLWQRACFT

-384 TTRHAAKLL
+384 TTRHASKLL
-393 EMCVRDPFELWLS
+393 ELCVRDPFELWLS

-411 GKKIVELTI
+411 GKKIVELAI
-420 EQALARLSKGKKV
+420 EQAMARLARGKKF
-433 ERKKSSGIATLP
+433 ERKKSSGVATLP

-453 GDVTRNELFLVEG
+453 DDTSRNELFMVEG
-466 DSAGGSAKEARD
+466 DSAGGSAKEARN
-478 KETQAILPL
+478 KENQAVLPL
-487 RGKVLNTMSKDS
+487 RGKVLNTMSKDA

-520 GSNDN
+520 GSADT
-525 PDLGGLRY
+525 PDLTGLRY
-533 GKVVVMT
+533 GKIIIMT

-565 GAGHLYVAQPPLYK
+565 ETGHVYVAQPPLFK
-579 VEVASQGKG
+579 VEVPSQGKG
-588 KPSRRLY
+588 KPARRVY
-595 CLDDDE
+595 CLDEDE
-601 LAEVLAQLRK
+601 LEEALSQLKK
-611 ENVRDGSW
+611 EKVKEGSW

-647 VRMELDAK
+647 VRMQLDPAK
-655 ELKKARATF
+655 IAKVRTAF

>member
-1 MNTWSS
+1 
-7 GEAEWSPVSA
+7 
-17 ASVLQCLVAAASN
+17 
-30 KTKYMAKPAVY
+30 MAKPQVY

-81 EALAGYGKKITVT
+81 EALAGFGRKIRVR
-94 VHKDGSVEVEDEGR
+94 VNKDGSIEVEDEGR
-108 GIPVDIH
+108 GIPVDMH
-115 PVEKKPA
+115 PVEKLPA
-122 VEVAFTMLHADG
+122 VQVAFTMLHAGG
-134 KFPRSGDGVY
+134 KFSRSGDGVY

-186 QKLRS
+186 TKLRS
-191 EKIKERR
+191 EKIKEKR
-198 TGTIVRLWPDAKY
+198 TGTVVKLWPDPKY

-216 IPLGELEHLVRSKA
+216 IPLAELEHLVRSKA

-236 TMVLDI
+236 TMVLEI
-242 EGKDK
+242 EGKEK
-247 KTWKYERG
+247 KTWTYERG
-255 MTQYFDFMLAGREL
+255 MAQYFEFVLQGREL
-269 AAPLF
+269 IAPLF
-274 TGERFFDEKSLTGIS
+274 TGERFFEESS
-289 DIDPGEGA
+289 
-297 SWAIGW
+297 
-303 VADGDTFTDSHVNLI
+303 I
-318 PTRSGGT
+318 P
-325 HEAGFRAGVFEA
+325 EIE
-337 LAAFIDTRALAPKGV
+337 
-352 KVIADDLWQRACFT
+352 
-366 LSARI
+366 
-371 VRTQF
+371 
-376 HGQTKEKL
+376 
-384 TTRHAAKLL
+384 
-393 EMCVRDPFELWLS
+393 
-406 QHPEE
+406 PEE
-411 GKKIVELTI
+411 GAKIVELAI

-478 KETQAILPL
+478 KETQAVLPL

-520 GSNDN
+520 SSEENI
-525 PDLGGLRY
+525 DLNGLRY
-533 GKVVVMT
+533 GKVIVMT

-554 TFFFMHAPKLV
+554 PFFFMHAPRLV
-565 GAGHLYVAQPPLYK
+565 ERGHLYVAQPPLYK
-579 VEVASQGKG
+579 VEVPAQGKG
-588 KPSRRLY
+588 RPSRRIY

-601 LAEVLAQLRK
+601 LEEALGALKK
-611 ENVRDGSW
+611 EKVKEGAW

-640 NPDTRRL
+640 NPDSRRL
-647 VRMELDAK
+647 VRMVFDPK
-655 ELKKARATF
+655 EIKKARETF

-671 EAEGRRNWMREH
+671 EAEGRRNWMKQH
-683 WKTVEADV
+683 WKTVEADI

>member
-1 MNTWSS
+1 
-7 GEAEWSPVSA
+7 
-17 ASVLQCLVAAASN
+17 
-30 KTKYMAKPAVY
+30 MAKQAVY

-81 EALAGYGKKITVT
+81 EALAGFGKSIRVR
-94 VHKDGSVEVEDEGR
+94 VNKDGSIEVEDEGR
-108 GIPVDIH
+108 GIPVDMH
-115 PVEKKPA
+115 PVEKLPA
-122 VEVAFTMLHADG
+122 VQVAFTMLHAGG
-134 KFPRSGDGVY
+134 KFSRSGDGVY

-175 HTIAFEGGELK
+175 HSIAFEGGELK
-186 QKLRS
+186 NKLKS
-191 EKIKERR
+191 EKIKEKR
-198 TGTIVRLWPDAKY
+198 TGTVVRLWPDPKY

-216 IPLGELEHLVRSKA
+216 IPLAELEHLVRSKA

-236 TMVLDI
+236 TMILEI
-242 EGKDK
+242 EGKEK
-247 KTWKYERG
+247 KAWKYERG
-255 MTQYFDFMLAGREL
+255 MAQYFDFVLQGREL
-269 AAPLF
+269 IAPLF
-274 TGERFFDEKSLTGIS
+274 TGERFFAESNIPE
-289 DIDPGEGA
+289 IEPGEGA

-303 VADGDTFTDSHVNLI
+303 VADGDTFADSHVNLI

-325 HEAGFRAGVFEA
+325 HEAGFRAGIFEA
-337 LAAFIDTRALAPKGV
+337 LAAFMDPRGLAPKGV
-352 KVIADDLWQRACFT
+352 KLIPDDLWQRACFT

-393 EMCVRDPFELWLS
+393 EMCVRDAFELWLGE
-406 QHPEE
+406 HPEE
-411 GKKIVELTI
+411 GAKIVELAI

-453 GDVTRNELFLVEG
+453 GDVMRNELFLVEG

-478 KETQAILPL
+478 KETQAVLPL

-520 GSNDN
+520 SMEVEV
-525 PDLGGLRY
+525 DLSGVRY
-533 GKVVVMT
+533 GKVIVMT

-554 TFFFMHAPKLV
+554 TFFFMHAPRLV
-565 GAGHLYVAQPPLYK
+565 ERGHLYVAQPPLYK
-579 VEVASQGKG
+579 VEVPAQGKG
-588 KPSRRLY
+588 KPARRIY

-601 LAEVLAQLRK
+601 LEEALGALKK
-611 ENVRDGSW
+611 EKVKEGAW

-647 VRMELDAK
+647 VRMVFDPK
-655 ELKKARATF
+655 EIKKARETF

-671 EAEGRRNWMREH
+671 EAEGRRNWMKQH
-683 WKTVEADV
+683 WKTVEADI

>member
-1 MNTWSS
+1 
-7 GEAEWSPVSA
+7 
-17 ASVLQCLVAAASN
+17 
-30 KTKYMAKPAVY
+30 MAKPQVY

-66 HPLHVVQEAIDNAVD
+66 HPLHVVQEALDNAVD
-81 EALAGYGKKITVT
+81 EALSGFGKKITVT
-94 VHKDGSVEVEDEGR
+94 LSKDGSVEVADEGR
-108 GIPVDIH
+108 GVPVDMH

-122 VEVAFTMLHADG
+122 VEVAFTMLHAGG
-134 KFPRSGDGVY
+134 KFSRSGDGVY

-170 RDGQK
+170 RNNEK
-175 HTIAFEGGELK
+175 HSIVFEGGELK
-186 QKLRS
+186 NKLRS
-191 EKIKERR
+191 EKTREKK
-198 TGTIVRLWPDAKY
+198 TGTVVRLWPDPKY

-216 IPLGELEHLVRSKA
+216 IPLAELEHLVRSKA

-236 TMVLDI
+236 TTILSI
-242 EGKDK
+242 EGKET

-255 MTQYFDFMLAGREL
+255 MEQYFEFMLQGREL
-269 AAPLF
+269 IAPLF
-274 TGERFFDEKSLTGIS
+274 TGERFFKESAIPEVE
-289 DIDPGEGA
+289 PGEGA

-303 VADGDTFTDSHVNLI
+303 VAEGDVFADSHVNLI

-325 HEAGFRAGVFEA
+325 HEAGFRAGIFDA
-337 LAAFIDTRALAPKGV
+337 LGAFMETRALAPKGV

-384 TTRHAAKLL
+384 TTRHAARLL
-393 EMCVRDPFELWLS
+393 ELCVRDAFELWLNE
-406 QHPEE
+406 HPVE
-411 GKKIVELTI
+411 GTKIVELAI
-420 EQALARLSKGKKV
+420 EQAMARLSKGKKV

-453 GDVTRNELFLVEG
+453 GDVSRNELFLVEG

-478 KETQAILPL
+478 KETQALLPL

-520 GSNDN
+520 GPDEN
-525 PDLGGLRY
+525 PDLSGLRY

-565 GAGHLYVAQPPLYK
+565 ERGHLYVAMPPLYK
-579 VEVASQGKG
+579 LEVPSQGKG
-588 KPSRRLY
+588 KPARRLY

-601 LAEVLAQLRK
+601 LAEVLAQLKK
-611 ENVRDGSW
+611 EKVKDGSW

-647 VRMELDAK
+647 VRMLLDQK
-655 ELKKARATF
+655 EIKKVRETF
-664 ELLMDSG
+664 EKLMDSG

>member
-1 MNTWSS
+1 
-7 GEAEWSPVSA
+7 
-17 ASVLQCLVAAASN
+17 
-30 KTKYMAKPAVY
+30 MAKPQVY

-81 EALAGYGKKITVT
+81 EALAGFGKRITVS
-94 VHKDGSVEVEDEGR
+94 VFKDGSFQVEDEGR
-108 GIPVDIH
+108 GVPVDMH

-122 VEVAFTMLHADG
+122 VEVAFTMLHAGG
-134 KFPRSGDGVY
+134 KFSRSGDGVY

-155 AVSNALSKRCEVTVF
+155 AVSNALSKRCEVVVF

-175 HTIAFEGGELK
+175 HTITFEGGELK
-186 QKLRS
+186 NKLKS
-191 EKIKERR
+191 EKIKEKR
-198 TGTIVRLWPDAKY
+198 TGTIVRLWPDPKY

-216 IPLGELEHLVRSKA
+216 IPMNELEHLVRSKA

-236 TMVLDI
+236 TMALEV
-242 EGKDK
+242 EGKQ
-247 KTWKYERG
+247 TRLWKYERG
-255 MTQYFDFMLAGREL
+255 MAQYFEFMLDGREL
-269 AAPLF
+269 VAPLF
-274 TGERFFDEKSLTGIS
+274 TGERFFDEKSLSGVT
-289 DIDPGEGA
+289 DIEPGEGA

-303 VADGDTFTDSHVNLI
+303 VAEGDVFADSHVNLI

-325 HEAGFRAGVFEA
+325 HEAGFRAGIFDA
-337 LAAFIDTRALAPKGV
+337 LGAFMDARALAPKGV
-352 KVIADDLWQRACFT
+352 KLIPDDLWQRACFT

-384 TTRHAAKLL
+384 TTRHGARLL
-393 EMCVRDPFELWLS
+393 ELCVRDAFELWLNE
-406 QHPEE
+406 HVDE
-411 GKKIVELTI
+411 GKKIVELAI
-420 EQALARLSKGKKV
+420 EQAMARLAKGKKV

-453 GDVTRNELFLVEG
+453 GDISRNELFLVEG

-478 KETQAILPL
+478 KETQALLPL

-520 GSNDN
+520 SSEEKI
-525 PDLGGLRY
+525 DLGGLRY
-533 GKVVVMT
+533 GKIIVMT

-554 TFFFMHAPKLV
+554 TFFFMHAPRLV
-565 GAGHLYVAQPPLYK
+565 EAGHLYVAQPPLYK
-579 VEVASQGKG
+579 VEVPSQGKG
-588 KPSRRLY
+588 RPARRIY

-601 LAEVLAQLRK
+601 LEETQAALKK
-611 ENVRDGSW
+611 EKVKDGSW

-640 NPDTRRL
+640 NPDARRL
-647 VRMELDAK
+647 VRMEFETK
-655 ELKKARATF
+655 NMKKVRETF
-664 ELLMDSG
+664 EKLMDAG
-671 EAEGRRNWMREH
+671 EAEERRNWMREH

>member
-1 MNTWSS
+1 
-7 GEAEWSPVSA
+7 
-17 ASVLQCLVAAASN
+17 
-30 KTKYMAKPAVY
+30 MAKQAVY

-66 HPLHVVQEAIDNAVD
+66 HPLHVVQEALDNAVD
-81 EALAGYGKKITVT
+81 EALSGHGRKITVR
-94 VHKDGSVEVEDEGR
+94 VRKDGSVEVEDEGR
-108 GIPVDIH
+108 GIPVDMH
-115 PVEKKPA
+115 PEEKKPA
-122 VEVAFTMLHADG
+122 VEVAFSMLHAGG
-134 KFPRSGDGVY
+134 KFSRSGDGVY

-155 AVSNALSKRCEVTVF
+155 AVSNALSKRCEVVVF
-170 RDGQK
+170 RNNER
-175 HTIAFEGGELK
+175 HSIAFEGGELK
-186 QKLRS
+186 NKLKS
-191 EKIKERR
+191 EKIKEKR
-198 TGTIVRLWPDAKY
+198 TGTIVRLWPDPKY

-216 IPLGELEHLVRSKA
+216 IPMNELEHLVRSKA

-236 TMVLDI
+236 TMVLEI
-242 EGKDK
+242 ESKPS
-247 KTWKYERG
+247 KTWRYERG
-255 MTQYFDFMLAGREL
+255 MAQYFDFMLQGREL
-269 AAPLF
+269 IAPLF
-274 TGERFFDEKSLTGIS
+274 AGERFFDEKATKEIA
-289 DIDPGEGA
+289 DVEPGEGA
-297 SWAIGW
+297 AWAIGW
-303 VADGDTFTDSHVNLI
+303 VADGDVFADSHVNLI

-325 HEAGFRAGVFEA
+325 HEAGFRSGIFAA
-337 LAAFIDTRALAPKGV
+337 LAAFMDTRQLSPKGV
-352 KVIADDLWQRACFT
+352 KLIPDDLWSRACFT

-393 EMCVRDPFELWLS
+393 EMCVRDAFELWLNE
-406 QHPEE
+406 HPDE
-411 GKKIVELTI
+411 GRKIVELAI

-478 KETQAILPL
+478 KETQALLPL

-514 IGVDPH
+514 IGADPH
-520 GSNDN
+520 SSEESV
-525 PDLGGLRY
+525 DLSGIRY
-533 GKVVVMT
+533 GKIIVMT

-565 GAGHLYVAQPPLYK
+565 ERGHLYVAQPPLYK
-579 VEVASQGKG
+579 VEIPSQGKG
-588 KPSRRLY
+588 KPQRRVY

-601 LAEVLAQLRK
+601 LEETLNTLKK
-611 ENVRDGSW
+611 EKVKEGSW

-647 VRMELDAK
+647 VRMSFD
-655 ELKKARATF
+655 LKNIQKVRDTF

-683 WKTVEADV
+683 WKTVEADI

>member
-1 MNTWSS
+1 
-7 GEAEWSPVSA
+7 
-17 ASVLQCLVAAASN
+17 
-30 KTKYMAKPAVY
+30 MATKPAVY

-66 HPLHVVQEAIDNAVD
+66 HPLHIVQEAIDNAVD
-81 EALAGYGKKITVT
+81 EALGGFGRKISVRLF
-94 VHKDGSVEVEDEGR
+94 KDGSVEVEDEGR
-108 GIPVDIH
+108 GIPVDMH

-122 VEVAFTMLHADG
+122 VEVAFTMLHAGG
-134 KFPRSGDGVY
+134 KFSRAGDGVY

-155 AVSNALSKRCEVTVF
+155 AVSNALSKRCEVTVY
-170 RDGQK
+170 RGTEK

-186 QKLRS
+186 NKLKS
-191 EKIKERR
+191 EKTKEKRS
-198 TGTIVRLWPDAKY
+198 GTVVRLWPDPKY

-216 IPLGELEHLVRSKA
+216 IPVAELEHLVRSKA

-236 TMVLDI
+236 TTVLTV
-242 EGKDK
+242 ENKDT
-247 KTWKYERG
+247 KTWRYERG
-255 MTQYFDFMLAGREL
+255 MAQYFEFMLQGREL
-269 AAPLF
+269 VAPLF
-274 TGERFFDEKSLTGIS
+274 AGERFFDEKSVSSIS
-289 DIDPGEGA
+289 DIEPGEGA
-297 SWAIGW
+297 AWAIGW
-303 VADGDTFTDSHVNLI
+303 VTEGETFADSHVNLI

-325 HEAGFRAGVFEA
+325 HEAGFRSGIFDA
-337 LAAFIDTRALAPKGV
+337 LAAFMETRALAPKGV
-352 KVIADDLWQRACFT
+352 KVIAEDLWGRACFT

-384 TTRHAAKLL
+384 TTRHAARLL
-393 EMCVRDPFELWLS
+393 ELCVRDGFELWLNE
-406 QHPEE
+406 HPDE
-411 GKKIVELTI
+411 GRKIVELAV
-420 EQALARLSKGKKV
+420 EQALARLSKGKKI

-453 GDVTRNELFLVEG
+453 GDVLRNELFLVEG

-478 KETQAILPL
+478 KETQALLPL

-520 GSNDN
+520 SSEEN
-525 PDLGGLRY
+525 PDLSGLRY
-533 GKVVVMT
+533 GKVIVMT

-554 TFFFMHAPKLV
+554 TFFFMHAPRLV
-565 GAGHLYVAQPPLYK
+565 ETGHLYVAQPPLYK
-579 VEVASQGKG
+579 VEVPAQGKG
-588 KPSRRLY
+588 KPARRLY

-601 LAEVLAQLRK
+601 LEEVLNRLKK
-611 ENVRDGSW
+611 EKVKDGSW

-647 VRMELDAK
+647 IRMVLNAK
-655 ELKKARATF
+655 EIRKVRETF
-664 ELLMDSG
+664 EKLMDSG

-683 WKTVEADV
+683 WKTVEADI

>member
-1 MNTWSS
+1 
-7 GEAEWSPVSA
+7 
-17 ASVLQCLVAAASN
+17 
-30 KTKYMAKPAVY
+30 MAKQPVY

-81 EALAGYGKKITVT
+81 EALAGFGRKIRVS
-94 VHKDGSVEVEDEGR
+94 VNKDGSIEVEDQGR
-108 GIPVDIH
+108 GIPVDMH
-115 PVEKKPA
+115 PVEKLPA
-122 VEVAFTMLHADG
+122 VQVAFTMLHAGG
-134 KFPRSGDGVY
+134 KFSRSGDGVY

-175 HTIAFEGGELK
+175 HTIAFEAGELK
-186 QKLRS
+186 NKLKS
-191 EKIKERR
+191 EKIKEKR
-198 TGTIVRLWPDAKY
+198 TGTVVRLWPDPKY

-216 IPLGELEHLVRSKA
+216 IPLAELEHLVRSKA

-236 TMVLDI
+236 TTILSI
-242 EGKDK
+242 ENKDT
-247 KTWKYERG
+247 KTWIYDRG
-255 MTQYFDFMLAGREL
+255 MAQYFEFVLQGREL
-269 AAPLF
+269 IAPLF
-274 TGERFFDEKSLTGIS
+274 TGERFFAESSIPE
-289 DIDPGEGA
+289 IEPGEGA

-303 VADGDTFTDSHVNLI
+303 VADGDTFADSHVNLI

-325 HEAGFRAGVFEA
+325 HEAGFRAGIFEA
-337 LAAFIDTRALAPKGV
+337 LAAFMDTRGLAPKGV
-352 KVIADDLWQRACFT
+352 KLIPDDLWQRACFT

-393 EMCVRDPFELWLS
+393 ELCVRDAFELWLGE
-406 QHPEE
+406 HPEE
-411 GKKIVELTI
+411 GTKIVELAI
-420 EQALARLSKGKKV
+420 EQAMARLSRGKKV

-478 KETQAILPL
+478 KDTQAVLPL

-520 GSNDN
+520 
-525 PDLGGLRY
+525 PVELEVDLSGLRY
-533 GKVVVMT
+533 GKVIVMT

-554 TFFFMHAPKLV
+554 TFFFMHAPRLV
-565 GAGHLYVAQPPLYK
+565 ERGHLYVAQPPLYK
-579 VEVASQGKG
+579 VEVPAQGKG
-588 KPSRRLY
+588 SGGKGAARRIY

-601 LAEVLAQLRK
+601 LEETLGALKK
-611 ENVRDGSW
+611 EKVKEGAW

-647 VRMELDAK
+647 VRMVFDPK
-655 ELKKARATF
+655 EIKKARETF

-671 EAEGRRNWMREH
+671 EAEGRRNWMKEH
-683 WKTVEADV
+683 WKSVEADI